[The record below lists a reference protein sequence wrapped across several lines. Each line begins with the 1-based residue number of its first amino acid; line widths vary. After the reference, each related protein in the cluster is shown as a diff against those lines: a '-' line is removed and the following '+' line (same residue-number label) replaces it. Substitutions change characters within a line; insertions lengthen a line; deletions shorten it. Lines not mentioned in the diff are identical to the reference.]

1 MSAGVTRYQEGLD
14 VGYRYFATYDVPVL
28 FPFGHGLSY
37 AAFEY
42 SDLALQPMET
52 GVRVSFAVENISDR
66 DGAEAA
72 QVYVHE
78 CAPLVYRP
86 TRELKDF
93 VKPAIRAGEKTIV
106 DLMLPMR
113 AFAHWSTSQD
123 KWVVTDG
130 VYEILIGAS
139 SGDIR
144 LAAKA
149 KIEGGKI
156 TVL

>member
-1 MSAGVTRYQEGLD
+1 SVAAVVYAGFPGMGGDAVLADLLTGARNFSGKTSETFPYALEDVSAAESFMSAGVTRYQEGLD
-14 VGYRYFATYDVPVL
+14 VGYRYFTTYDVPIL

-86 TRELKDF
+86 TRELKGF
-93 VKPAIRAGEKTIV
+93 VK
-106 DLMLPMR
+106 
-113 AFAHWSTSQD
+113 
-123 KWVVTDG
+123 
-130 VYEILIGAS
+130 
-139 SGDIR
+139 
-144 LAAKA
+144 
-149 KIEGGKI
+149 
-156 TVL
+156 

>member
-1 MSAGVTRYQEGLD
+1 
-14 VGYRYFATYDVPVL
+14 
-28 FPFGHGLSY
+28 
-37 AAFEY
+37 
-42 SDLALQPMET
+42 
-52 GVRVSFAVENISDR
+52 
-66 DGAEAA
+66 
-72 QVYVHE
+72 
-78 CAPLVYRP
+78 
-86 TRELKDF
+86 
-93 VKPAIRAGEKTIV
+93 
-106 DLMLPMR
+106 MLPMR

-139 SGDIR
+139 SEDIR

>member
-1 MSAGVTRYQEGLD
+1 M
-14 VGYRYFATYDVPVL
+14 
-28 FPFGHGLSY
+28 
-37 AAFEY
+37 
-42 SDLALQPMET
+42 
-52 GVRVSFAVENISDR
+52 
-66 DGAEAA
+66 
-72 QVYVHE
+72 
-78 CAPLVYRP
+78 
-86 TRELKDF
+86 RELKDF

-106 DLMLPMR
+106 VLTLPMR
-113 AFAHWSTSQD
+113 AFAHWSTSHD

-139 SGDIR
+139 SEDIR